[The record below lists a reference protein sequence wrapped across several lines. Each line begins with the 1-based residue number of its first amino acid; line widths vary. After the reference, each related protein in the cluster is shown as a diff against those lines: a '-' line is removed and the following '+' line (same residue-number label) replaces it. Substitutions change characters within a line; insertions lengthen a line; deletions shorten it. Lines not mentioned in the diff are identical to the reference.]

1 MLKLEFPNISH
12 KLEYENLLE
21 DWRSAEDIPTSPWKL
36 FAWESFEEF
45 LEIIQE
51 DITNN
56 SNWVNSHLFFLIEN
70 QEILWAIHIRHNIN
84 HPNLI
89 EKWGHIW
96 YGIAPKFRQKW
107 YATKM
112 LELALWEAK
121 KLWIHR
127 ALITC
132 NIENIWSNKVIQ
144 KNGWVFERVTSDG
157 TANRYW
163 IEL

>member
-1 MLKLEFPNISH
+1 MLKLEFPNQNH
-12 KLEYENLLE
+12 KKSYEILIQEWEKSEN
-21 DWRSAEDIPTSPWKL
+21 IPTSPWKL
-36 FAWESFEEF
+36 FAWENFEEF

-51 DITNN
+51 DTINN

-70 QEILWAIHIRHNIN
+70 QEILWAIHIRHHIN

-112 LELALWEAK
+112 LELWLIEAK
-121 KLWIHR
+121 KLWIQK
-127 ALITC
+127 ALLTC
-132 NIENIWSNKVIQ
+132 DIDNIWSNKVIL